1 MEKYLFL
8 DFDGVLN
15 TEHYQNLLYHEGKAL
30 QDEYGAYF
38 DPESVEQLKRIVDAT
53 RAKIVI
59 ESSWK
64 YLGLDAMQEMWE
76 VRDLP
81 GQVVDITSSSVS
93 DQWLLTANLDDV
105 DPAMGHCKGMEI
117 ASWLTDNAGPDAH
130 YVIIDDDLPWALPAP
145 NPNSNGGTYSVPRVG
160 ARVYV
165 DIKDAYNILYYGE
178 TYRIIS
184 LHSITGVDYKKAKST
199 QYFSFAEA
207 IDAMKPDIVTFDAN
221 EPKVD
226 HYEVSQMEFFDNRD
240 KGAGAAAFFNS
251 LSSAGLFD
259 AFYDGAHE
267 KDLSGEPGV

>member
-1 MEKYLFL
+1 MERLTSRICISKKIDHKMDKIIFL

-64 YLGLDAMQEMWE
+64 YLGLEAMQEMWE

-93 DQWLLTANLDDV
+93 DQWLLTANLDDI

-117 ASWLTDNAGPDAH
+117 ASWLTDNAGPDAR
-130 YVIIDDDLPWALPAP
+130 YVIIDDEYVILDSQLPSFILT
-145 NPNSNGGTYSVPRVG
+145 NP
-160 ARVYV
+160 
-165 DIKDAYNILYYGE
+165 
-178 TYRIIS
+178 
-184 LHSITGVDYKKAKST
+184 
-199 QYFSFAEA
+199 
-207 IDAMKPDIVTFDAN
+207 
-221 EPKVD
+221 
-226 HYEVSQMEFFDNRD
+226 
-240 KGAGAAAFFNS
+240 
-251 LSSAGLFD
+251 
-259 AFYDGAHE
+259 YDGITEELAD
-267 KDLSGEPGV
+267 KAISILNK